1 MLERRSVDVCCV
13 QEVRWRGASVRF
25 VEGRRARYKLFWIG
39 NSTGYGRVGI
49 FIAEEWVDKVIDVKR
64 VNDCI
69 IVVKFLIGKRIVTA
83 VSVYTPQ
90 CGLSEEEKDKFY
102 DELIAVTS
110 KFGDNE
116 LVIVGG
122 DFNGHEGM
130 PSEGYEGVHGGFGFG
145 SRNKEGER
153 LLEFGTATDMVV
165 CNTLFRKRLSRLI
178 TYKSGGCQTQ
188 IDYILVRKSDR
199 KVVKDVKVVSGEE
212 CVSQHRLLV
221 CDIVVKNAKEVKRKY
236 RPRRKVWKLNDEHLV
251 RHFSAAVQKL
261 ASNKQC
267 DDSVERTWAT
277 LRDSLLEATDETC
290 GGRKGQLD
298 IVRLGGGMMKLT
310 SV

>member
-1 MLERRSVDVCCV
+1 M
-13 QEVRWRGASVRF
+13 
-25 VEGRRARYKLFWIG
+25 
-39 NSTGYGRVGI
+39 
-49 FIAEEWVDKVIDVKR
+49 
-64 VNDCI
+64 
-69 IVVKFLIGKRIVTA
+69 IGKRIVTA

-122 DFNGHEGM
+122 DFNGHVGKS
-130 PSEGYEGVHGGFGFG
+130 SEGYEGVHGGFGFG
-145 SRNKEGER
+145 SRNKEVER
-153 LLEFGTATDMVV
+153 LLEFGTATYMVV

-178 TYKSGGCQTQ
+178 TYESGGCQTQ

-199 KVVKDVKVVSGEE
+199 KVVKDVKVISGEE

-267 DDSVERTWAT
+267 DDSVESTWAT

-290 GGRKGQLD
+290 EWTKGPTRHSQ
-298 IVRLGGGMMKLT
+298 T
-310 SV
+310 W